1 MNSLRDI
8 CCRLTIFSAA
18 TVSLTG
24 RGGDDGHAAG
34 PGWLAGCVE
43 VVGCPV
49 AAICIFLR
57 LSAFVR
63 LCPYRGLRP
72 GGDRLTRRHTVK
84 KVKKTRIQEVPEFR
98 GPGAASRFGRGLAGR
113 AFGRFSAGGI
123 VTRRSGGRKEENGKR
138 GRRLQTSGS
147 RLQKM
152 RQAGM
157 VHSLPEV

>member
-1 MNSLRDI
+1 LSRLPWSVGLSGEATTATQWAQACSRGASRSSLVRWWP
-8 CCRLTIFSAA
+8 CASF
-18 TVSLTG
+18 
-24 RGGDDGHAAG
+24 
-34 PGWLAGCVE
+34 
-43 VVGCPV
+43 
-49 AAICIFLR
+49 CIFMHLP
-57 LSAFVR
+57 AFVR
-63 LCPYRGLRP
+63 TFPYRGLRP